1 MYFIWQTRFLVI
13 CLHIN
18 APLSAPI
25 KKMYIISISDNIA
38 NILLNALQ
46 IILLLITHNYFAFL
60 AVMVAKTIINNLVVH
75 LIANKKYPYLLL
87 IKGKSFARTKKALYG
102 NINALMLH
110 KVGSVIIFGTIS
122 IVISAF
128 VGAEENGIY
137 SNYVQ
142 IINGVNLL

>member
-1 MYFIWQTRFLVI
+1 
-13 CLHIN
+13 
-18 APLSAPI
+18 
-25 KKMYIISISDNIA
+25 
-38 NILLNALQ
+38 
-46 IILLLITHNYFAFL
+46 
-60 AVMVAKTIINNLVVH
+60 
-75 LIANKKYPYLLL
+75 
-87 IKGKSFARTKKALYG
+87 
-102 NINALMLH
+102 MLH